1 MIIRPKAPSTF
12 SMLFSRHGS
21 IVPFIWGKVLFTVA
35 IASAV
40 SLTHGTLYH
49 FKVTL
54 TTTPFSLIGLTLAIF
69 LGFRNSI
76 CYDRF
81 WEGRKLWGELLIV
94 SRNLARQTL
103 TLTPGIGLEG
113 ARSRLYRISAFGHAL
128 RHHLRDSDPYPDLQR
143 LLPVE
148 EVSELMGA
156 HNRPNR
162 LLERIAHHQASLSA
176 SHGLSPILLASMD
189 EQISRMSYV
198 LGGCE
203 RIRQTPIPYAYL
215 LLLHRTVHMYCFLLP
230 FGLIDTVGY
239 LTPLVVA
246 IVSYTFF
253 ALDALGEQIENPFD
267 MHANDLPLGAISHA
281 IESNLK
287 QLLDEPVPPAPL
299 PDQDGILL

>member
-1 MIIRPKAPSTF
+1 MIIRPKAPSTL

-21 IVPFIWGKVLFTVA
+21 IIPFIWGKVLFTVL
-35 IASAV
+35 IALAV
-40 SLTHGTLYH
+40 SVTHGTLYH

-54 TTTPFSLIGLTLAIF
+54 TATPFSLIGLTLAIF
-69 LGFRNSI
+69 LGFRNSV

-103 TLTPGIGLEG
+103 TLTPDIGEEG
-113 ARSRLYRISAFGHAL
+113 ARNRLYRICAFGHAL
-128 RHHLRDSDPYPDLQR
+128 RHHLRDSDPREDLQR
-143 LLPVE
+143 LLPAGE
-148 EVSELMGA
+148 LEVVMA
-156 HNRPNR
+156 AANRPN
-162 LLERIAHHQASLSA
+162 LILERLGRHQASLA
-176 SHGLSPILLASMD
+176 RSHDLPPVLLASMD
-189 EQISRMSYV
+189 EQITRMSYV

-203 RIRQTPIPYAYL
+203 RIRQTPMPYAYL
-215 LLLHRTVHMYCFLLP
+215 LLLHRTVHMYCFMLP

-267 MHANDLPLGAISHA
+267 THPNDLPLKAISHA
-281 IESNLK
+281 IEGNLK
-287 QLLDEPVPPAPL
+287 ELLGEAVPPAPP
-299 PDQDGILL
+299 PDEDGILL